1 MTFLFRRPRN
11 VWRTI
16 GCCFFSS
23 VSLPEWCRLIISHL
37 IVRRMAAS
45 LLVLLL
51 QVNVAFLKVVMGG
64 RRSRTDVLLTDADE
78 CVFTSVYLKITK
90 IRHKEMRRLTLSEIL
105 HLNHTTSIYNH
116 ISMSMWVFIG
126 NNRVIVCRFTQL

>member
-1 MTFLFRRPRN
+1 MFGEQLLF
-11 VWRTI
+11 
-16 GCCFFSS
+16 FFSS

-37 IVRRMAAS
+37 AVRRMAAS

-78 CVFTSVYLKITK
+78 CVFTSAVYLKITE
-90 IRHKEMRRLTLSEIL
+90 IRHKEMRRLKY
-105 HLNHTTSIYNH
+105 SI
-116 ISMSMWVFIG
+116 
-126 NNRVIVCRFTQL
+126 

>member
-23 VSLPEWCRLIISHL
+23 VSLPEWCRLIIPHL
-37 IVRRMAAS
+37 TVRRMAAS
-45 LLVLLL
+45 LLGLLL

-64 RRSRTDVLLTDADE
+64 RRSRTDVLLTDADD
-78 CVFTSVYLKITK
+78 CTFTSAVYLKIT
-90 IRHKEMRRLTLSEIL
+90 
-105 HLNHTTSIYNH
+105 
-116 ISMSMWVFIG
+116 
-126 NNRVIVCRFTQL
+126 